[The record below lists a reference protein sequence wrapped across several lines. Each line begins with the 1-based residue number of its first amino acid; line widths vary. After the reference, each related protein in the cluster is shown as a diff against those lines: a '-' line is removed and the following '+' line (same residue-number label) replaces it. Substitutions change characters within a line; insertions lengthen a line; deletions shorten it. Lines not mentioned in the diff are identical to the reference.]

1 MSITASGVHVGPLV
15 DIQQRGVKVV
25 HAAGRPIAVFWADG
39 AVYAIDNRCPHMGFP
54 LHKGTVKDGI
64 LTCHWH
70 EARFDLS
77 SGCTFDLWA
86 DDAPVFGTQV
96 IDGEVYLQPTPSQ
109 PAAERRQWD
118 RLRKGMEQNIR
129 LIQSKALLGLR
140 DQGASMRDVL
150 RAAALFGADNH
161 EGWGG
166 MTDLVLAGHLGPCLG
181 EQTAY
186 LALSR
191 AVREVAGACAGAA
204 PRRRREPLGGNA
216 YDVEQL
222 ERWLRHW
229 VRGRQRDGVERCLLT
244 AIDMGCSHGQ
254 LTHLLG
260 TAANDRVYAGL
271 GGHTLDAVNKAL
283 ELLDLIGHEHA
294 ADILPLVVPLLAT
307 SRGVE
312 EDSHW
317 HHPVE
322 IIEPLTQA
330 QQRIAQQL
338 ATGRGRAWHEDGTLL
353 PTLMSD
359 DPLQIIGALG
369 HALADGAEPASLAR
383 HVAYAA
389 ALRLAHFAESNEVGD
404 WFNPQHTFIFA
415 NAVCRMV
422 QRSPTPG
429 VVRAIFHAALAVY
442 MDRFLNVPPARLPG
456 QRGELDRL
464 PDDPHALRQ
473 QLLDSFDQR
482 HQVQAAARLTARY
495 VRLGHPLEP
504 LVDTLTFATVREDLD
519 FHTLQVLEA
528 GVQQCRAWND
538 RQAMEHILV
547 GVVRS
552 LAAMCPTRRANL
564 QTATTALR
572 LHHGERI
579 YDEEPEAAE

>member
-1 MSITASGVHVGPLV
+1 MTVAASGIHVGPLA
-15 DIQQRGVKVV
+15 DIQLRGVKVV
-25 HAAGRPIAVFWADG
+25 HAAGRPIAVFWTDDG
-39 AVYAIDNRCPHMGFP
+39 LYAIDNRCPHMGFP

-86 DDAPVFGTQV
+86 DDAPVFETQV
-96 IDGEVYLQPTPSQ
+96 IDGEVYLQPTPG
-109 PAAERRQWD
+109 PVAAERHQWD
-118 RLRKGMEQNIR
+118 RLRKGMEQNVR

-140 DQGASMRDVL
+140 DRGASMRDVL
-150 RAAALFGADNH
+150 RSAALFGADNH

-166 MTDLVLAGHLGPCLG
+166 MTDLVLVGHLGPCLA
-181 EQTAY
+181 ELTAY

-191 AVREVAGACAGAA
+191 AVREVAGACAGAS
-204 PRRRREPLGGNA
+204 PRRCREPLGGKA
-216 YDVEQL
+216 YDTEQL
-222 ERWLRHW
+222 ERWLCHW
-229 VRGRQRDGVERCLLT
+229 VRGRHRDGIERCLVT
-244 AIDMGCSHGQ
+244 AIDMGCSLEQ

-260 TAANDRVYAGL
+260 TAANERVYAGQ

-317 HHPVE
+317 RQPVE
-322 IIEPLTQA
+322 IIEPLMQA
-330 QQRIAQQL
+330 QRRIPQQL
-338 ATGRGRAWHEDGTLL
+338 AVGRGRTWREDGTLL
-353 PTLMSD
+353 PTLMGD
-359 DPLQIIGALG
+359 DPLQIIAALDR
-369 HALADGAEPASLAR
+369 ALADGAEPATLAR

-389 ALRLAHFAESNEVGD
+389 ALRLAHFAESNEIGD

-429 VVRAIFHAALAVY
+429 VVRGVFHAALAVY

-464 PDDPHALRQ
+464 PDAPDALRG

-482 HQVQAAARLTARY
+482 HQVQAASCLTARY

-504 LVDTLTFATVREDLD
+504 LVDTLALATVREDLD

-528 GVQQCRAWND
+528 GVRQCRAWSD
-538 RQAMEHILV
+538 RQVVEHILV
-547 GVVRS
+547 GVARS

-572 LHHGERI
+572 LHRGERI
-579 YDEEPEAAE
+579 YDEEPDEAK